1 MWDTVQQGI
10 WYISPNGEHRTALVL
25 YIQVTVLVT
34 RVMGSV
40 MIGLE
45 NGHSDTIL
53 LRNTRRLRIKAP
65 IRAGSVG
72 IP

>member
-10 WYISPNGEHRTALVL
+10 WYISPNGVHRIVLVL
-25 YIQVTVLVT
+25 YIQVTLLVT
-34 RVMGSV
+34 RVMGCAI
-40 MIGLE
+40 IGIE
-45 NGHSDTIL
+45 SEHSDTIL
-53 LRNTRRLRIKAP
+53 LRNTRRLGTEAP